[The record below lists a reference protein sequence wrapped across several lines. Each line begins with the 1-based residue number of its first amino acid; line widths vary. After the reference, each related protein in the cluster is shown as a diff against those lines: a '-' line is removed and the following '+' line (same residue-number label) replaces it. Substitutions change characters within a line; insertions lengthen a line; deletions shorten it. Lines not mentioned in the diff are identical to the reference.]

1 MGVRIS
7 ITKRRLGHLT
17 VSAGVIAK
25 CWNSEA
31 CDFVAKI
38 FSPFSTGVTSFLSDH
53 KILIS
58 QQTNFKDAI
67 QKA

>member
-25 CWNSEA
+25 CWNSDA

-58 QQTNFKDAI
+58 
-67 QKA
+67 